1 MGTSNQANSNIL
13 IGAATD
19 IGGKPEQQDDYLVL
33 PNFLVI
39 DNQIVHLIGIF
50 DGHGN
55 TPLIIGSDGKKAAN
69 EAKALFPTVLSSL
82 KDTIKKDPLQAL
94 KNSFTIVNDNMKQNQ
109 AIDTYLS
116 GTTAVISLIIDN
128 NLHVAHVGDSRL
140 AVYKEND
147 TKLSGRLLT
156 IDHNCDSPEERK
168 RVEAAGGRV
177 EQLWLDGKF
186 DGPLRIFKGTL
197 PYPGIIVTRTLGDG
211 AAQTIGVLPDPD
223 VQTVKLSPEDKY
235 LVFGTDGLWD
245 GLSVDQVGKV
255 IMKGGNPI
263 EIANKMLRY
272 GLDGLNKKHIDDNI
286 TLIVCRLSGGILA

>member
-1 MGTSNQANSNIL
+1 MGTSSQANSNI
-13 IGAATD
+13 IVGAATD

-50 DGHGN
+50 DGHG
-55 TPLIIGSDGKKAAN
+55 SDGKKAAN
-69 EAKALFPTVLSSL
+69 EAKALFPTVLASL
-82 KDTIKKDPLQAL
+82 KDTIKEDPLQAL
-94 KNSFTIVNDNMKQNQ
+94 KNSFTIVNDNMRHNQ

-128 NLHVAHVGDSRL
+128 NLHVAHVGDSKL
-140 AVYKEND
+140 AIYKENEK
-147 TKLSGRLLT
+147 KLSGKSLT
-156 IDHNCDSPEERK
+156 MDHNCDSADERK
-168 RVEAAGGRV
+168 RVEAAGARV
-177 EQLWLDGKF
+177 EQLWLDGKA

-197 PYPGIIVTRTLGDG
+197 PYPGIIVTRTLGDA

-223 VQTVKLSPEDKY
+223 VLTVKLAPEDKY

-255 IMKGGNPI
+255 ILKGGNPV
-263 EIANKMLRY
+263 EIANKMLKY
-272 GLDGLNKKHIDDNI
+272 GLDGLNKKQIDDNI
-286 TLIVCRLSGGILA
+286 TLIVCRLAGGILA